1 MKKLSLALCVVTSLV
16 LPVWACEAHAE
27 AETKKVC
34 KEKTDKAGKPV
45 LDKAGK
51 PQEECK
57 TIKVHQK
64 LESTKVEDAK
74 KK

>member
-1 MKKLSLALCVVTSLV
+1 MKKFIVAVVASFALAS
-16 LPVWACEAHAE
+16 AFAD

-57 TIKVHQK
+57 TIKVHKK
-64 LESTKVEDAK
+64 LEGTKVEDAK

>member
-1 MKKLSLALCVVTSLV
+1 MKKVIVAIVASLALCT
-16 LPVWACEAHAE
+16 AFAE

-34 KEKTDKAGKPV
+34 KEKTDKAGKIV

-57 TIKVHQK
+57 TIKVHKK
-64 LESTKVEDAK
+64 LEGTKVEDAK

>member
-1 MKKLSLALCVVTSLV
+1 MKKFILAAMLV
-16 LPVWACEAHAE
+16 LATTAFAG
-27 AETKKVC
+27 AETKQVC
-34 KEKTDKAGKPV
+34 KDKTDKAGKPM

-51 PQEECK
+51 PQQECK

-64 LESTKVEDAK
+64 LEGTKVEDAK

>member
-1 MKKLSLALCVVTSLV
+1 MKKFIIAVIASFALVSAL
-16 LPVWACEAHAE
+16 ACEAHAE
-27 AETKKVC
+27 TQTKKVC

-64 LESTKVEDAK
+64 LEGTKVEEAK

>member
-1 MKKLSLALCVVTSLV
+1 MKKFIVAVIASFALVS
-16 LPVWACEAHAE
+16 AFAE

-34 KEKTDKAGKPV
+34 KEKTDKAGKVV

-51 PQEECK
+51 PQQECK

-64 LESTKVEDAK
+64 LEGTKVEDAK

>member
-1 MKKLSLALCVVTSLV
+1 MKKFIVAVVASFALVS
-16 LPVWACEAHAE
+16 AFAE

-34 KEKTDKAGKPV
+34 KDKTDKAGKLV
-45 LDKAGK
+45 LDKEGK
-51 PQEECK
+51 PQQDCR

-64 LESTKVEDAK
+64 LEGTKIEEAK

>member
-1 MKKLSLALCVVTSLV
+1 MKKVILAFVTTLALTT
-16 LPVWACEAHAE
+16 AFAE

-34 KEKTDKAGKPV
+34 KDKTDKAGKV
-45 LDKAGK
+45 LLDKAGK
-51 PQEECK
+51 PQQECK

-64 LESTKVEDAK
+64 LEGTKVEDAK

>member
-1 MKKLSLALCVVTSLV
+1 MKKVIVAIIASMALCT
-16 LPVWACEAHAE
+16 AFAE

-34 KEKTDKAGKPV
+34 KEKTDKAGKPM

-64 LESTKVEDAK
+64 LEATKVDDVK

>member
-1 MKKLSLALCVVTSLV
+1 MKKFIVAIVTSLALVS
-16 LPVWACEAHAE
+16 AFAE

-34 KEKTDKAGKPV
+34 KDKTDKAGKLV

-51 PQEECK
+51 PQQECK
-57 TIKVHQK
+57 TIKVHKK
-64 LESTKVEDAK
+64 LEGTKVEDAK

>member
-1 MKKLSLALCVVTSLV
+1 MKKIILALIATF
-16 LPVWACEAHAE
+16 AFATAFAE

-34 KEKTDKAGKPV
+34 KEKTDKAGKV
-45 LDKAGK
+45 ILDKAGK

-64 LESTKVEDAK
+64 LEGTKVEDAK

>member
-1 MKKLSLALCVVTSLV
+1 MKKIILALIATFAL
-16 LPVWACEAHAE
+16 ATAFAE

-34 KEKTDKAGKPV
+34 KEKTDKAGKV
-45 LDKAGK
+45 ILDKAGK

-64 LESTKVEDAK
+64 LEGTKVEDAK

>member
-1 MKKLSLALCVVTSLV
+1 MKKFIVAVIASFALVSAL
-16 LPVWACEAHAE
+16 ACEA

-34 KEKTDKAGKPV
+34 KEKTDKAGKLV
-45 LDKAGK
+45 LDKEGK
-51 PQEECK
+51 PQQDCR

-64 LESTKVEDAK
+64 LEGTKIEEAK

>member
-1 MKKLSLALCVVTSLV
+1 MKKFVVAVTLALLAIT
-16 LPVWACEAHAE
+16 AFAE

-34 KEKTDKAGKPV
+34 KDKTDKAGKV
-45 LDKAGK
+45 ILDKAGK

-57 TIKVHQK
+57 TIKVHKK
-64 LESTKVEDAK
+64 LEGTKVEDAK

>member
-1 MKKLSLALCVVTSLV
+1 MKKVIVAIVTSLALVS
-16 LPVWACEAHAE
+16 AFAE

-34 KEKTDKAGKPV
+34 KEKTDKAGKV
-45 LDKAGK
+45 ILDKAGK

-57 TIKVHQK
+57 TIKVHKK
-64 LESTKVEDAK
+64 LEGTKVEDVK

>member
-1 MKKLSLALCVVTSLV
+1 MKKIILAIVTSLALVS
-16 LPVWACEAHAE
+16 AFAE
-27 AETKKVC
+27 AQTKKVC
-34 KEKTDKAGKPV
+34 KEKTDKAGKV
-45 LDKAGK
+45 ILDKAGK

-64 LESTKVEDAK
+64 LEGTKVEEAK

>member
-1 MKKLSLALCVVTSLV
+1 MKKFIIAVIASFALVS
-16 LPVWACEAHAE
+16 AFAE

-64 LESTKVEDAK
+64 LEGTKVEDAK

>member
-1 MKKLSLALCVVTSLV
+1 MKKVILAFITLLALSI
-16 LPVWACEAHAE
+16 AFAE
-27 AETKKVC
+27 TETKKVC
-34 KEKTDKAGKPV
+34 KEKLDKAGKPL
-45 LDKAGK
+45 LDKTGK

-64 LESTKVEDAK
+64 LEGTKIEDAK